1 MTLYEIFT
9 TYYPALC
16 VLYLNAAILAVL
28 LPNRI
33 IDTDSDNKHLIMVF
47 LVIAGMAGLHPAFLT
62 YSLVILGFLLSGITV
77 HYVREWQRK
86 KIKSFQSIQVHN
98 TTDHLYKRV
107 K

>member
-1 MTLYEIFT
+1 MTLYEIFI

-16 VLYLNAAILAVL
+16 LFYLNAAILAVV

-47 LVIAGMAGLHPAFLT
+47 LVVAGMAGLRPSFIF
-62 YSLVILGFLLSGITV
+62 YSLVILGFLFSGIAV
-77 HYVREWQRK
+77 HYVREWQRNRLK
-86 KIKSFQSIQVHN
+86 GFQSIGVHETN
-98 TTDHLYKRV
+98 PLYKRV

>member
-16 VLYLNAAILAVL
+16 LFYLNAAIIAVAV
-28 LPNRI
+28 PNRI

-47 LVIAGMAGLHPAFLT
+47 LVIAGMAGLRSSFT
-62 YSLVILGFLLSGITV
+62 VYSLVILGFLLSGIAV
-77 HYVREWQRK
+77 HYVREWQRNRVK
-86 KIKSFQSIQVHN
+86 GFQSIGVHEAN
-98 TTDHLYKRV
+98 PIYKRV